1 MRHVIAADSSN
12 TNAINAPTPYRRLDK
27 LSEVTF
33 SFYLPRVAGRTAVA
47 KEIIGSAAWV
57 REVEVTDNFAPLL
70 TIDARA

>member
-1 MRHVIAADSSN
+1 
-12 TNAINAPTPYRRLDK
+12 LDK